1 MTDDRRFS
9 SPTPLH
15 LEVELAPA
23 ATSSAGPGAGPAS
36 RPAPLRWKKNLALF
50 CLTVVSVFVAG
61 TVWASVTPQDDGV
74 LSFVKAL
81 PHAWPFAVPFL
92 AILLAHEFG
101 HYFAARAH
109 GVEAS
114 LPYFIPMP
122 IVSPLGTMG
131 AVISMKGTIKS
142 RNALL
147 DIGASGPL
155 AGLAVALP
163 VLFVG
168 LMQSEV
174 SATSGPALQEG
185 RSLLYLLVRRLA
197 VGTIPEGHDVF
208 LGPTAMAGWAGLLIT
223 ALNLFPV
230 GQLDG
235 GHVGYALFGKR
246 QDRYGRAVH
255 YLMLALFLGNVAYFT
270 WHFIADG
277 LTDALHAAVANG
289 MPWLIWFGVV
299 HVMLRVGGREHPPTE
314 PGELS
319 PARKAIAV
327 VTLIFFVLL
336 LMPTPFGT
344 Y

>member
-9 SPTPLH
+9 SPSPLD
-15 LEVELAPA
+15 LQVELAPA
-23 ATSSAGPGAGPAS
+23 ATSSAAPSAGPAS

-61 TVWASVTPQDDGV
+61 TIWAPVTPQDDSL
-74 LSFVKAL
+74 LSLVKAL
-81 PHAWPFAVPFL
+81 PQAWPFAVPFL

-163 VLFVG
+163 VLFIG
-168 LMQSEV
+168 LAQSEV
-174 SATSGPALQEG
+174 KVASGLALQEG

-197 VGTIPEGHDVF
+197 VGSIPEGHDVF

-235 GHVGYALFGKR
+235 GHVAYALFGKR

-270 WHFIADG
+270 RHFIADG
-277 LTDALHAAVANG
+277 LADALRAAVANG
-289 MPWLIWFGVV
+289 MPWLTWFGVV
-299 HVMLRVGGREHPPTE
+299 YVMLRVGGREHPPTE

-319 PARKAIAV
+319 PARKAVAV
-327 VTLIFFVLL
+327 VTLIFFVLQ

>member
-1 MTDDRRFS
+1 MTDDRRFPS
-9 SPTPLH
+9 SSALDIEAEP
-15 LEVELAPA
+15 APA
-23 ATSSAGPGAGPAS
+23 ATPSRGPSAAS
-36 RPAPLRWKKNLALF
+36 APRPAPLLWKKNLALF
-50 CLTVVSVFVAG
+50 VLTVVSVFVAG
-61 TVWASVTPQDDGV
+61 TIWVPVTPEDGSL
-74 LSFVKAL
+74 LSLVKVL

-92 AILLAHEFG
+92 SILLAHEFG

-114 LPYFIPMP
+114 LPYFIPLP
-122 IVSPLGTMG
+122 LLSPLGTMG

-155 AGLAVALP
+155 AGLVVAIP

-168 LMQSEV
+168 LAHSEV
-174 SATSGPALQEG
+174 HATSGPALQEG
-185 RSLLYLLVRRLA
+185 RSLLYLLLRRLA
-197 VGTIPEGHDVF
+197 VGPIPDDHDVF

-235 GHVGYALFGKR
+235 GHVAYALFGKK
-246 QDRYGRAVH
+246 QDRYSRVAH
-255 YLMLALFLGNVAYFT
+255 LMMLALFLGNVAYFT
-270 WHFIADG
+270 LRFRAEG
-277 LTDALHAAVANG
+277 LPDPLGAAIANG
-289 MPWLIWFGVV
+289 LPWLMWFGVV
-299 HVMLRVGGREHPPTE
+299 YLMLRMGGREHPPTE

-319 PARKAIAV
+319 PARRVIAV
-327 VTLIFFVLL
+327 VTLLLFVLL
-336 LMPTPFGT
+336 LMPTPLGT